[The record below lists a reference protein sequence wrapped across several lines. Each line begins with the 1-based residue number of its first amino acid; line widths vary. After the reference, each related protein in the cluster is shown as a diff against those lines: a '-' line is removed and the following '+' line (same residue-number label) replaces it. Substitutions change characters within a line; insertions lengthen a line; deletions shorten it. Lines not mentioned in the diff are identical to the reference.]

1 MKKIIVVK
9 STVKDEVEQFLTD
22 RNISFDNAE
31 VIGDLEK
38 SYFVVST
45 RGYGKYEKEKKETY
59 FDDVGNVYDSFDEYI
74 KFVDSR
80 TRSWTRKITKNFAD
94 LEVYREKGYLSR
106 SLEYILIRNNV
117 TSEELL
123 HMTDEEIKSLRGVG
137 KKRFEELV
145 NFIAWLAW
153 KKFN

>member
-9 STVKDEVEQFLTD
+9 STVKDEVANFLTD
-22 RNISFDNAE
+22 NNISYDDGE
-31 VIGDLEK
+31 VMGDLER
-38 SYFVVST
+38 SYFIVST
-45 RGYGKYEKEKKETY
+45 RGYGKYEKEKKETFY
-59 FDDVGNVYDSFDEYI
+59 DDVGNVYDNFDEYI

-80 TRSWTRKITKNFAD
+80 TRNWTRSKTKNFAD
-94 LEVYREKGYLSR
+94 LEVYREKGHLSR

-117 TSEELL
+117 SSEELL

-137 KKRFEELV
+137 KKKFEELV

-153 KKFN
+153 NK

>member
-9 STVKDEVEQFLTD
+9 STVKDEVANFLTD
-22 RNISFDNAE
+22 NNISYDNAE
-31 VIGDLEK
+31 VMGDLER

-45 RGYGKYEKEKKETY
+45 RGYGKYEKEKRKTY
-59 FDDVGNVYDSFDEYI
+59 FDDVGNRYDTFDEYI

-80 TRSWTRKITKNFAD
+80 TRNWTRKITKNFSD
-94 LEVYREKGYLSR
+94 LEVYREKGHLSR

-137 KKRFEELV
+137 KKKFEELV

>member
-9 STVKDEVEQFLTD
+9 STVKDEVANFLTD
-22 RNISFDNAE
+22 NNISYDDAE
-31 VIGDLEK
+31 VMGDLER
-38 SYFVVST
+38 SYFIVST

-59 FDDVGNVYDSFDEYI
+59 WDDVGNVYDNFDEYI

-80 TRSWTRKITKNFAD
+80 TRKITKNFSD
-94 LEVYREKGYLSR
+94 LEVYREKGHLSR

-137 KKRFEELV
+137 KKKFEELV

-153 KKFN
+153 NKYK

>member
-9 STVKDEVEQFLTD
+9 STVKDEVEQFLID
-22 RNISFDNAE
+22 NNISFDNAE
-31 VIGDLEK
+31 VVGDLEK

-45 RGYGKYEKEKKETY
+45 RGYGKYEEKKYKTF
-59 FDDVGNVYDSFDEYI
+59 FDDVGNMYDTFDEYI

-80 TRSWTRKITKNFAD
+80 SRNWARKTTKNFSD
-94 LEVYREKGYLSR
+94 LEVYREDGHISR

-137 KKRFEELV
+137 KKKFEELV